1 MCVPFFWLLETNCI
15 YYTKS
20 VKKREDIGMVA
31 GYCVKPLEQARETQ
45 LHMVLSI
52 FPFSQNTRCG
62 DGVMYT

>member
-15 YYTKS
+15 TKS

-31 GYCVKPLEQARETQ
+31 GYVKPLEQARETQ

-52 FPFSQNTRCG
+52 FPFSQNTRCR